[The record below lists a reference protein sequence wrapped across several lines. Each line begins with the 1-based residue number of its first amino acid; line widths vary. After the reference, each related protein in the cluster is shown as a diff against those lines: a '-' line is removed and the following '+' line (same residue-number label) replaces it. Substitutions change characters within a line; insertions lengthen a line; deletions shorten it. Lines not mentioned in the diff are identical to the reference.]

1 MSRSALHAPPLTPR
15 LLLGGTSD
23 GAAHLAR
30 PLLSYREPDGSPP
43 TLASRRE
50 AGGLAGGEA
59 LPGRFAVLTGRNPE
73 AKLSCV
79 KAVTYS
85 EYGGPEVLHV
95 AELEEPHPGA
105 GQIRV
110 AVRAAGVNPVDW
122 KARSGAMRDVMP
134 VSFPAIDGR
143 EAAGVVD
150 EVGPEV
156 TGVAVGDEVFGFAVA
171 GAAAE
176 RAILDDFARK
186 PGSLSWE
193 EAAGLPVA
201 AETSVRVFTV
211 LGGVNEGQTLVING
225 AAGGVG
231 AVAVQLARA
240 RGARVIGTASERNH
254 EFLRSLGAEPTTYGE
269 GLVER
274 VRTLAPDGVDLAFDT
289 AGKGGVAD
297 LITLTG
303 DPARVATIADFSA
316 AALGVKVT
324 GGGDFRATDALDEA
338 AALYDAGRLQVPV
351 AQTYAFADA
360 ADAHRTSQDGHVR
373 GKLVLL
379 PG

>member
-1 MSRSALHAPPLTPR
+1 M
-15 LLLGGTSD
+15 
-23 GAAHLAR
+23 
-30 PLLSYREPDGSPP
+30 
-43 TLASRRE
+43 
-50 AGGLAGGEA
+50 
-59 LPGRFAVLTGRNPE
+59 
-73 AKLSCV
+73 
-79 KAVTYS
+79 

-95 AELEEPHPGA
+95 ADVEEPHPGV

-110 AVRAAGVNPVDW
+110 GVRAAGVNPIDW
-122 KARSGAMRDVMP
+122 KARSGVMRDVMP

-150 EVGPEV
+150 ELGPEV
-156 TGVAVGDEVFGFAVA
+156 TRVAVGDEVFGFTVG

-176 RAILDDFARK
+176 RAILDDFAHK
-186 PGSLSWE
+186 PASLPWE
-193 EAAGLPVA
+193 AAAGLPVA

-211 LGGVNEGQTLVING
+211 LGGVNAGQTLLING

-240 RGARVIGTASERNH
+240 RGARVIGTASEPNH
-254 EFLRSLGAEPTTYGE
+254 EFLRSLGAEPTTYGQ

-274 VRTLAPDGVDLAFDT
+274 VSALAPGGVDLAFDT

-303 DPARVATIADFSA
+303 DPARVATIADFGA

-324 GGGDFRATDALDEA
+324 GGGDFRATEALDEA
-338 AALYDAGRLQVPV
+338 AALVDAGRLHVPI
-351 AQTYAFADA
+351 ARTYAFADA
-360 ADAHRTSQDGHVR
+360 ADAHRISQDGHVR
-373 GKLVLL
+373 GKLVLI
-379 PG
+379 PD

>member
-1 MSRSALHAPPLTPR
+1 MR
-15 LLLGGTSD
+15 
-23 GAAHLAR
+23 
-30 PLLSYREPDGSPP
+30 
-43 TLASRRE
+43 
-50 AGGLAGGEA
+50 
-59 LPGRFAVLTGRNPE
+59 
-73 AKLSCV
+73 
-79 KAVTYS
+79 AVTFT

-95 AELEEPHPGA
+95 ADVDEPHPGR
-105 GQIRV
+105 GQVRV

-122 KARSGAMRDVMP
+122 KARSGVMRDAMP

-150 EVGPEV
+150 EVGPEAKDA
-156 TGVAVGDEVFGFAVA
+156 AVGDEVFGFSVG

-176 RAILDDFARK
+176 HAVLDDFARK
-186 PGSLSWE
+186 PASLSWE
-193 EAAGLPVA
+193 EAAALPVA
-201 AETSVRVFTV
+201 VETSVRVFTV
-211 LGGVNEGQTLVING
+211 LGGVSEGQTLVING

-231 AVAVQLARA
+231 TAAVQLARA
-240 RGARVIGTASERNH
+240 RGARVIGTAGESNH

-274 VRTLAPDGVDLAFDT
+274 VRALAPDGVDLAFDT
-289 AGKGGVAD
+289 AGKGGVPD

-303 DPARVATIADFSA
+303 DPARVATIADFGA

-324 GGGDFRATDALDEA
+324 GGGDFRAVDALHEA
-338 AALYDAGRLQVPV
+338 AALTEAGRLHMPI
-351 AQTYAFADA
+351 AQTFTFTQA

-373 GKLVLL
+373 GKLVLI

>member
-1 MSRSALHAPPLTPR
+1 M
-15 LLLGGTSD
+15 
-23 GAAHLAR
+23 
-30 PLLSYREPDGSPP
+30 
-43 TLASRRE
+43 
-50 AGGLAGGEA
+50 
-59 LPGRFAVLTGRNPE
+59 
-73 AKLSCV
+73 
-79 KAVTYS
+79 

-95 AELEEPHPGA
+95 ADVEEPHPGA

-110 AVRAAGVNPVDW
+110 GVRAAGVNPIDW
-122 KARSGAMRDVMP
+122 KARSGVMRDVMP

-156 TGVAVGDEVFGFAVA
+156 TRVAVGDEVFGFTVG

-176 RAILDDFARK
+176 RAILDDFAHK
-186 PGSLSWE
+186 PASLPWE
-193 EAAGLPVA
+193 AAAGLPVA

-211 LGGVNEGQTLVING
+211 LGGVNAGQTLVING

-240 RGARVIGTASERNH
+240 RGARVIGTASEPNH
-254 EFLRSLGAEPTTYGE
+254 EFLRSLGAEPTTYGQ

-274 VRTLAPDGVDLAFDT
+274 VSALAPGGVDLAFDT

-303 DPARVATIADFSA
+303 DPARVATIADFGA

-324 GGGDFRATDALDEA
+324 GGGDFRATEALDEA
-338 AALYDAGRLQVPV
+338 AALVDAGRLHVPI
-351 AQTYAFADA
+351 ARTYTFADA
-360 ADAHRTSQDGHVR
+360 ADAHRISQDGHVR
-373 GKLVLL
+373 GKLVLI

>member
-1 MSRSALHAPPLTPR
+1 M
-15 LLLGGTSD
+15 
-23 GAAHLAR
+23 
-30 PLLSYREPDGSPP
+30 
-43 TLASRRE
+43 
-50 AGGLAGGEA
+50 
-59 LPGRFAVLTGRNPE
+59 
-73 AKLSCV
+73 
-79 KAVTYS
+79 KAVTFS
-85 EYGGPEVLHV
+85 EYGDPEVLRV
-95 AELEEPHPGA
+95 ADVEEPHPGT
-105 GQIRV
+105 GQVRV

-122 KARSGAMRDVMP
+122 KVRSGAVRDVMP
-134 VSFPAIDGR
+134 VSFPVIDGR

-156 TGVAVGDEVFGFAVA
+156 TGVAVGDEVFGFAVG

-186 PGSLSWE
+186 PASLSWE
-193 EAAGLPVA
+193 QAAGLPVA

-240 RGARVIGTASERNH
+240 RGARVIGTASEPNH
-254 EFLRSLGAEPTTYGE
+254 EFLRSLGAEPTAYGE

-274 VRTLAPDGVDLAFDT
+274 VRALAPGGVDLAFDT

-303 DPARVATIADFSA
+303 DPARVATIADFGA

-324 GGGDFRATDALDEA
+324 GGGDSRATEALDEA
-338 AALYDAGRLQVPV
+338 AALIEAGRLFVPI
-351 AQTYAFADA
+351 ARTYSFTDA
-360 ADAHRTSQDGHVR
+360 SDAHRVSQDGHVR
-373 GKLVLL
+373 GKLILI